1 MFTIFY
7 DFSKADWVGLGNY
20 LLDSDFKFSM
30 CFETYDVDEVWSI
43 VRLIIYSGMDLFIPK
58 VRLRSFQFPKWFT
71 PELRH
76 KQKCLKTLTNKYSQ
90 NQTHNNLCRKNVAE
104 LEFRQL
110 SESAKASYEG
120 KLVDNFAST
129 KSSNIYRYINH
140 LRKGGDIPSTVHNGP
155 ILATSDK
162 DKASLFN
169 QTEYF
174 HSVLTV
180 SSFSDPP
187 IDESSD
193 ASPSIRS
200 LEISESDVFNI
211 LSSLDTAK
219 AKGLVRAS

>member
-1 MFTIFY
+1 M
-7 DFSKADWVGLGNY
+7 
-20 LLDSDFKFSM
+20 
-30 CFETYDVDEVWSI
+30 
-43 VRLIIYSGMDLFIPK
+43 
-58 VRLRSFQFPKWFT
+58 
-71 PELRH
+71 
-76 KQKCLKTLTNKYSQ
+76 
-90 NQTHNNLCRKNVAE
+90 
-104 LEFRQL
+104 EFRQL

-120 KLVDNFAST
+120 KLVDNFAPI

-169 QTEYF
+169 QYF

-193 ASPSIRS
+193 ASPSISS
-200 LEISESDVFNI
+200 LEISECDVFNI
-211 LSSLDTAK
+211 LSSLDITK
-219 AKGLVRAS
+219 AKGLDGSYRSERPKILR